1 VFLGFPVDPEFAVEA
16 WTEKA
21 KLLYQLGERDEAMA
35 AFAKAI
41 DAIPDRG
48 NTYADV
54 IAFLVP
60 RGELEEALDAYHR
73 ALGRSEVIDY
83 LKVYCSLWVIDLGRR
98 AKQPDDPLASA
109 YLQSTDGAKWY
120 DDLARW
126 ATGRETETLLLS
138 HAEGPS
144 RKAESSF
151 YRAMR
156 AFAAGKND
164 EAKKLWQEVIA
175 TDMMAFFEYD
185 MAAYYLKRGGAPSAP
200 VLKSKGGE
208 RPARRQQQPP
218 PTPDGSI

>member
-1 VFLGFPVDPEFAVEA
+1 REEA
-16 WTEKA
+16 LRSLA
-21 KLLYQLGERDEAMA
+21 RS
-35 AFAKAI
+35 I
-41 DAIPDRG
+41 DMLPDRG
-48 NTYADV
+48 STYADV

-83 LKVYCSLWVIDLGRR
+83 LKVYCSLWIIDLAHR
-98 AKQPDDPLASA
+98 AGQPEDPLAMA

-126 ATGRETETLLLS
+126 ATGRQSEQAMLS
-138 HAEGPS
+138 RADAPA

-156 AFAAGKND
+156 ALSEGKKD
-164 EAKKLWQEVIA
+164 EAKRLWQEVVG

-185 MAAYYLKRGGAPSAP
+185 MAAYYLKHGGAPA
-200 VLKSKGGE
+200 
-208 RPARRQQQPP
+208 
-218 PTPDGSI
+218 